1 MFKIKMLR
9 IFLILTFVVLLE
21 VKGIENSFDYIRNI
35 YFSNHIIPYTDEK
48 GNLYAVT
55 GEYAS
60 KDGSKE
66 MLRNILKYNSTT
78 GDLYKNITYYSN
90 HFSLPEILFFGNNSE
105 YLLTTTQSAI
115 EFFNGIKTIQLK
127 QTVNSRR
134 TILKKFGS
142 NLLYIYP
149 ESNKLFI
156 SNISINKDEGEEE
169 SITLTKINH
178 KEDFD
183 IVIISCDTSKDDQ
196 YLLCTYYTD
205 EKSVKIVRITEDLN
219 VISSQIYETSC
230 PDVNY
235 KNNYFIKI
243 MNFRDL
249 HKFALL
255 YYEKDYTI
263 RMRYFEYKDDDSL
276 ENSFF
281 NCEYL
286 DINNALNSFSYNHSD
301 AMTLDSDK
309 IIIVYAYEKVIV
321 TLVQFHK
328 NYLYS
333 IRNFNFPKYQ
343 FNFLNPRLAMFRN
356 SITICVSNYNNR
368 VGFIFIGYPYYMD
381 KTVTDNS
388 NIKIR
393 DLARIDNNIFF
404 YELQV
409 ILLNIPDDFIFTND
423 LGVVIT
429 PSMYLHKYEELVF
442 RQYKKK
448 TKVSIAF
455 ESSAIGEYD
464 NYWSYETFPE
474 NSKIPSSPETSIKA
488 KKGIININI
497 DECNNGFHEIQFSDN
512 ICTNKR
518 PEGYYLDEQSNMY
531 KKCHP
536 LCSDCSMESN
546 DDSNMNCL
554 VCVTNYT
561 LDSLSSNCIPIEPKK
576 KSNYKSTE
584 TKSFAIYSIGSAVI
598 VILLALVVCLYCKM
612 RKSLNSS
619 KQIEDEKKVELNENK
634 GSIN

>member
-1 MFKIKMLR
+1 MIEIKLLR

-48 GNLYAVT
+48 GNLYIVT

-60 KDGSKE
+60 KDGSEE
-66 MLRNILKYNSTT
+66 MLRNILKYNSST
-78 GDLYKNITYYSN
+78 GDLYENITYYSN

-105 YLLTTTQSAI
+105 YLLTATQSAI
-115 EFFNGIKTIQLK
+115 EVFNGRKTIQLK
-127 QTVNSRR
+127 HTVNSRR
-134 TILKKFGS
+134 KILKKFGS
-142 NLLYIYP
+142 SLLYIFP
-149 ESNKLFI
+149 VSNQLSV
-156 SNISINKDEGEEE
+156 SNISINKNEDEEE
-169 SITLTKINH
+169 FITLTQMNH
-178 KEDFD
+178 RENFD

-196 YLLCTYYTD
+196 YLLCAYYTD
-205 EKSVKIVRITEDLN
+205 KKSVKIVRIIEDLN
-219 VISSQIYETSC
+219 VISSKIYETSC
-230 PDVNY
+230 PDVY
-235 KNNYFIKI
+235 YVNNYFIKI

-263 RMRYFEYKDDDSL
+263 RMRYFEYKNDDSL

-286 DINNALNSFSYNHSD
+286 DINNALVSFSYNHSD

-321 TLVQFHK
+321 TMVQFHK
-328 NYLYS
+328 NNLYS
-333 IRNFNFPKYQ
+333 IRNFNFPKFH
-343 FNFLNPRLAMFRN
+343 FNFLNPRLTMFRD

-368 VGFIFIGYPYYMD
+368 VGFIFIGYPYSMD

-393 DLARIDNNIFF
+393 DLARIDNNLFF

-409 ILLNIPDDFIFTND
+409 VLLNIPDDFIFTND
-423 LGVVIT
+423 LGAVIT
-429 PSMYLHKYEELVF
+429 PSIYLHKYEELVF

-448 TKVSIAF
+448 TKALLTF

-474 NSKIPSSPETSIKA
+474 NSKIPSSPEISIKA

-518 PEGYYLDEQSNMY
+518 
-531 KKCHP
+531 
-536 LCSDCSMESN
+536 
-546 DDSNMNCL
+546 
-554 VCVTNYT
+554 
-561 LDSLSSNCIPIEPKK
+561 
-576 KSNYKSTE
+576 
-584 TKSFAIYSIGSAVI
+584 
-598 VILLALVVCLYCKM
+598 
-612 RKSLNSS
+612 
-619 KQIEDEKKVELNENK
+619 
-634 GSIN
+634 